1 MGGIIPPNTMHYSPR
16 GAIIWVKRKLEASF
30 QPARF
35 IRLRALVPCFGH
47 NHKRIIRRAHLRCMY
62 YLNMGKDIVTI
73 YSTMPPEEA
82 LPVIVTTIAVS
93 TLKVGA
99 ITGVM
104 LLIK

>member
-1 MGGIIPPNTMHYSPR
+1 MITFHLPADILNTTY
-16 GAIIWVKRKLEASF
+16 KYDLEPASF
-30 QPARF
+30 CDTC
-35 IRLRALVPCFGH
+35 IRLYLHIVIECSTFNGW
-47 NHKRIIRRAHLRCMY
+47 Y

-104 LLIK
+104 LVIK

>member
-1 MGGIIPPNTMHYSPR
+1 
-16 GAIIWVKRKLEASF
+16 
-30 QPARF
+30 
-35 IRLRALVPCFGH
+35 
-47 NHKRIIRRAHLRCMY
+47 
-62 YLNMGKDIVTI
+62 MGKDIVTI